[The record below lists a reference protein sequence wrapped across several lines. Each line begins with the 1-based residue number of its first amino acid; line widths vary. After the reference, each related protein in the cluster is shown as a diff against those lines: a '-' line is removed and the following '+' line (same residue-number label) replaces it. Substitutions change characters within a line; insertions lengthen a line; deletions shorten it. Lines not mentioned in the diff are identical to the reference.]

1 MKPLCGKARETPDLK
16 KEGEQC
22 GYPPNGTVCAHDHV
36 YGICEEGLFCQIP
49 WIQMC
54 VPGICTKNETG
65 KIDHGAN
72 DPKSCCKD
80 HNVPKFCLGLC
91 MTQDEIGARSMRM
104 RRPNACSKY
113 ENDIE
118 KCVQNGLPPV

>member
-1 MKPLCGKARETPDLK
+1 MKPLCGKARETPGNILMSGTTMIRRVILSLPLDSIAFYQFLDLK

-65 KIDHGAN
+65 KQRQKLVLVI
-72 DPKSCCKD
+72 
-80 HNVPKFCLGLC
+80 KF
-91 MTQDEIGARSMRM
+91 IRIIS
-104 RRPNACSKY
+104 
-113 ENDIE
+113 
-118 KCVQNGLPPV
+118 